1 MLHQINPP
9 GCVNALKEIIQFQ
22 RRILVFA
29 CNSRISLPPK
39 KEEFQSEFGDE
50 IGTWL
55 WIKLLR
61 NKQDGTHE
69 KTAFC
74 KGIEQVNQYIR
85 ANPRKKRSI
94 LSAFDHDIKFD
105 EAYSNPKFVF
115 RYKTLDTDIKKAL
128 KILFTSF
135 YTELMDSGFPPKT
148 HSLMEKLDRD
158 YFISSFWQANSP
170 NFCVCPACDGPRSDR
185 IETKI
190 FDDADHFFP
199 KKDYPFFA
207 VHPSNLV
214 PLCLSCNRSFKG
226 DRDPIDSKGT
236 APLINTF
243 HPYGN
248 QAINHIN
255 LIIQESFDTKD
266 VLVVKAKEQDGTAS
280 RRVKSLN
287 RLLKLEAR
295 WSGRLN
301 DEVVPSIEN
310 HIRSMGRR
318 LRMRKPSRTQE
329 DLKEELHGF
338 LSDYLDDELLKIGSR
353 NNYILLLN
361 YVKYVLQAEEL
372 DGLLPVILGQ
382 KETRLS

>member
-22 RRILVFA
+22 RQILVFA
-29 CNSRISLPPK
+29 CNSKIYFPPK
-39 KEEFQSEFGDE
+39 KEEFQSKFGDE
-50 IGTWL
+50 IGDWL
-55 WIKLLR
+55 WIKLLI
-61 NKQDGTHE
+61 NKQDGTQE

-74 KGIEQVNQYIR
+74 KGLEQVNNYIR
-85 ANPRKKRSI
+85 VNPRKKRTI
-94 LSAFDHDIKFD
+94 ISAFDHDIKFD
-105 EAYSNPKFVF
+105 EAYNNPKFDF
-115 RYKTLDTDIKKAL
+115 RYKTLDTDIKKGL

-148 HSLMEKLDRD
+148 HSLTEKLDRD

-185 IETKI
+185 RGTKI

-199 KKDYPFFA
+199 KKYYPFFS

-226 DRDPIDSKGT
+226 ERDPIDSTGK

-255 LIIQESFDTKD
+255 LIIQESLDTKD
-266 VLVVKAKEQDGTAS
+266 MLVVKVKEQDGTAS

-287 RLLKLEAR
+287 RVLTLEDR

-301 DEVVPSIEN
+301 DKVIPFIEASV
-310 HIRSMGRR
+310 RSMGRR
-318 LRMRKPSRTQE
+318 LRNRKPGLSEQ
-329 DLKEELHGF
+329 DLEYELQGI
-338 LSDYLDDELLKIGSR
+338 LSDNLDDEAFKTGR
-353 NNYILLLN
+353 HDNYILLKN
-361 YVKYVLQAEEL
+361 YIRYVLL
-372 DGLLPVILGQ
+372 DKNFDGLLPVILG
-382 KETRLS
+382 KKKTDIS